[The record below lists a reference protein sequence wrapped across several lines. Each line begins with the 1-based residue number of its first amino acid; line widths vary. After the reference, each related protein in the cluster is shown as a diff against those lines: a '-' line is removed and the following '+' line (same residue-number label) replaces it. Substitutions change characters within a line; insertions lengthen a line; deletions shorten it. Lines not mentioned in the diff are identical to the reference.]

1 MKSINSEELKSWI
14 DSKKD
19 FQLIDV
25 RESDELEICN
35 LSAAK
40 HIALGTVPQQLDAIA
55 TDKPVVFMC
64 RSGKRSAN
72 ALFFAQ
78 EQIQNGDFYNLEG
91 GILGWISSVD
101 NSLTPY

>member
-1 MKSINSEELKSWI
+1 MKSISSTELKSWI

-25 RESDELEICN
+25 RESDELEICS
-35 LSAAK
+35 LSQAH
-40 HIALGTVPQQLDAIA
+40 HIALGTVPQHLDAIA

-64 RSGKRSAN
+64 RSGKRSSN

-78 EQIQNGDFYNLEG
+78 EQIQNGDFYNLDG

-101 NSLTPY
+101 SSMTPY

>member
-1 MKSINSEELKSWI
+1 MKSISSTELKDWI

-25 RESDELEICN
+25 RESDELEICS
-35 LSAAK
+35 LTEAQ

-78 EQIQNGDFYNLEG
+78 DNITQGDFYNLEG
-91 GILGWISSVD
+91 GILGWIAAVDSSM
-101 NSLTPY
+101 TPY

>member
-1 MKSINSEELKSWI
+1 MKSISSTELKSWI
-14 DSKKD
+14 DSEKD

-35 LSAAK
+35 LSVAH
-40 HIALGTVPQQLDAIA
+40 HIALGTVPQQLSDIA

-64 RSGKRSAN
+64 RSGKRSSN
-72 ALFFAQ
+72 ALFYAQ
-78 EQIQNGDFYNLEG
+78 EQIKDGDFYNLEG

-101 NSLTPY
+101 NSMTPY